1 MSIHQA
7 GDLQLAGNSI
17 GNNVESVPVTITN
30 PAGLGALSDVPAGTA
45 NGAALGA
52 MPAGAIGVRIY
63 LGPADA
69 VTFTVA
75 TVAPTVAPTTTIQI
89 SGVAGA
95 PCTAWD
101 EALGLGAMIY
111 VTAKAGTPK
120 FRWY

>member
-30 PAGLGALSDVPAGTA
+30 PAGLGALSDVPAGAA
-45 NGAALGA
+45 NGVALGT
-52 MPAGAIGVRIY
+52 MPAGAIGARLY
-63 LGPADA
+63 LGPTDS

-75 TVAPTVAPTTTIQI
+75 TAAPTGAPAAAIQV
-89 SGVAGA
+89 SGVAGVT
-95 PCTAWD
+95 CTPWD

-111 VTAKAGTPK
+111 VTAKTGTPK